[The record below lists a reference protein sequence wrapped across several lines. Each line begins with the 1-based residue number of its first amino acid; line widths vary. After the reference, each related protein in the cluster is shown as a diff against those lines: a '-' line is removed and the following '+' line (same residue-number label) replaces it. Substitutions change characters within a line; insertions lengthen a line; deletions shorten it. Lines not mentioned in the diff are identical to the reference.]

1 MWGIILRMKTVPIR
15 ATSLICWSTVLVLC
29 HSQLKPSSSIHL
41 SQCEFT
47 VLYDILLPVSVLCIS
62 CSCPQIWR
70 WPPCWNIDQTK
81 HKEFQT
87 MLDIGHLKIYFISP
101 NKCNLWNW
109 NFYIDA
115 TVHSFAQ
122 KLDSVWHLSISEI
135 SLCILL
141 SLLSRS
147 LSVKSSLQEI

>member
-1 MWGIILRMKTVPIR
+1 MWGIILRMKTVHIR
-15 ATSLICWSTVLVLC
+15 AISLICWSTVLVLC

-47 VLYDILLPVSVLCIS
+47 VLYDNLLSVSVLCIS

-101 NKCNLWNW
+101 QQLQFVEMESLHWCNCTQFCTKTWFSLTFV
-109 NFYIDA
+109 NFRDFSLYFVKPLV
-115 TVHSFAQ
+115 TQSF
-122 KLDSVWHLSISEI
+122 
-135 SLCILL
+135 C
-141 SLLSRS
+141 
-147 LSVKSSLQEI
+147 